1 MPLDCVT
8 HCYLILRPL
17 TSSQR
22 GFISLVHP
30 AYSPIALRSRWLR
43 PANHGFTLQSELFKQ
58 VLCEAALSS
67 SPKLGHAVQMLHSH
81 VPVEQGTARRSKR
94 QSAGFTQ
101 EEWRCG
107 FVWVNHTQLQSTCLT
122 ATLASTFALLTQI
135 KLLAGIDLSGT
146 LARVHVWINVRLK
159 CSMLKKAVMAK
170 TAVERIPYQLLPLWS
185 FLMLT
190 FSKNETWQNGSGAN
204 VIPSSEKHCFN
215 FVHSLWAKKMR
226 WTASLCSSSE
236 YAMKTKSMD

>member
-22 GFISLVHP
+22 GFISLVRP

-58 VLCEAALSS
+58 VLCEAALITETRS
-67 SPKLGHAVQMLHSH
+67 
-81 VPVEQGTARRSKR
+81 RRSDVAQPRTSWAGHSTKIQTSIR
-94 QSAGFTQ
+94 RIHTGRMKVRVCVSKSHPAPVNMSDCYTCIHICATDTNKAAGRYWFIRICCPSARMNKCETQ
-101 EEWRCG
+101 VFYAEKKQW
-107 FVWVNHTQLQSTCLT
+107 WL
-122 ATLASTFALLTQI
+122 
-135 KLLAGIDLSGT
+135 KLLWKEFLISFSLCDLSWCW
-146 LARVHVWINVRLK
+146 L
-159 CSMLKKAVMAK
+159 S
-170 TAVERIPYQLLPLWS
+170 Q
-185 FLMLT
+185 
-190 FSKNETWQNGSGAN
+190 KNESWQNGSGAN